1 MFTPESGLN
10 DELILALQIER
21 ELETED
27 LVMLGQLRK
36 LQREAARVEA
46 ATASA
51 RPAPKTPA
59 VRLAPGR

>member
-36 LQREAARVEA
+36 LQREAARAEA
-46 ATASA
+46 AAA
-51 RPAPKTPA
+51 PPATKAPA